1 METAVNRKLY
11 EGMFLVDSAK
21 AANWD
26 ATKAALENALKR
38 ADAEIVDMKKW
49 DDRRLAYEIQ
59 GKARGTYIL
68 CYFKADGEKIQDI
81 EKAVQLS
88 EQIMRV
94 LILSTEQMTAEDMGK
109 DTPAARAE
117 NEAAA
122 AEEARAAR
130 VAEAAKTAQ
139 AAESASGRKPE
150 QKDPEV
156 KAGEAVPMDIGIE
169 SGEAAPEAGT
179 TGPEAGTADPA
190 AGIGEEDAEVKE
202 ADKSDKPEEP
212 ESRRA
217 GKEPQESDA
226 GNMGEGPAEADSE
239 QPKESRWTSG

>member
-1 METAVNRKLY
+1 METAVNRRLY

-21 AANWD
+21 AADWD
-26 ATKAALENALKR
+26 ATKATLENVLKK
-38 ADAEIVDMKKW
+38 ANAEIVDMKKW
-49 DDRRLAYEIQ
+49 DDRRLAYEID
-59 GKARGTYIL
+59 GKVRGAYIL

-122 AEEARAAR
+122 AEEARVAR
-130 VAEAAKTAQ
+130 VAEAAAKAAEAAEQ
-139 AAESASGRKPE
+139 AASE

-156 KAGEAVPMDIGIE
+156 EAGEAAPAE
-169 SGEAAPEAGT
+169 AGEAAPEAGIT
-179 TGPEAGTADPA
+179 
-190 AGIGEEDAEVKE
+190 EEDAEVKE
-202 ADKSDKPEEP
+202 PDAEVKDADKSDKPEEP
-212 ESRRA
+212 ETVE
-217 GKEPQESDA
+217 EPQQSDA
-226 GNMGEGPAEADSE
+226 GNVRAGSI
-239 QPKESRWTSG
+239 ESGQDPDVHRDQG

>member
-21 AANWD
+21 AADWD

-94 LILSTEQMTAEDMGK
+94 LILSTEQMTAEDMQK

-139 AAESASGRKPE
+139 AAEQAEGE
-150 QKDPEV
+150 QKGPEV
-156 KAGEAVPMDIGIE
+156 EAGEATP
-169 SGEAAPEAGT
+169 AEAGEVA
-179 TGPEAGTADPA
+179 GEAGTADPA
-190 AGIGEEDAEVKE
+190 AGIREETAEVKE

-212 ESRRA
+212 EEV
-217 GKEPQESDA
+217 KESQE
-226 GNMGEGPAEADSE
+226 GEDSASAEGDSE
-239 QPKESRWTSG
+239 RAKD